1 MSYAPRLAL
10 VRDGDSETFNV
21 LAEGHAWLAGEGQAG
36 GQAGR
41 GLVHPSERV
50 SYDP

>member
-1 MSYAPRLAL
+1 VSCAPRLAL
-10 VRDGDSETFNV
+10 VGDRDSEAFDV

-41 GLVHPSERV
+41 SLVHSGERV
-50 SYDP
+50 P